1 VVARCEFVRAAVRP
15 AGGVLGP
22 PITLEASQA
31 RVGAAQ
37 AMVDAAGRPVVVWR
51 HSFGEVNATTMIA
64 RGSFTGGF
72 AAPVALP
79 GTDRPA
85 PCPVPPGRT
94 TAPDP
99 HVVAVRPR
107 PDGGAFVLIDRD
119 EGCGPLISEVPLGP
133 DGTAGAPVRL
143 TTAPLAPKLGLD
155 LIGLGGRTPAIV
167 TRTAAGAV
175 AVARTTP
182 DAPFAAPIAVELPAR
197 ARRGPTTV
205 LRDGRVVVAFSRPC
219 RPGAHVSQA
228 VVLAPSGSAAKP
240 VRLSHCGDPS
250 PVMIDRNGHAVFVAI
265 RRGNLVGWATA
276 PVG

>member
-1 VVARCEFVRAAVRP
+1 
-15 AGGVLGP
+15 
-22 PITLEASQA
+22 
-31 RVGAAQ
+31 
-37 AMVDAAGRPVVVWR
+37 
-51 HSFGEVNATTMIA
+51 MIA

-72 AAPVALP
+72 AAPVTLP

-85 PCPVPPGRT
+85 PGACALPAGLT
-94 TAPDP
+94 AAPDP

-228 VVLAPSGSAAKP
+228 VVVAPSGAAAKP
-240 VRLSHCGDPS
+240 VRLSRCGDPS
-250 PVMIDRNGHAVFVAI
+250 PVMIDRNGRAVFVAI